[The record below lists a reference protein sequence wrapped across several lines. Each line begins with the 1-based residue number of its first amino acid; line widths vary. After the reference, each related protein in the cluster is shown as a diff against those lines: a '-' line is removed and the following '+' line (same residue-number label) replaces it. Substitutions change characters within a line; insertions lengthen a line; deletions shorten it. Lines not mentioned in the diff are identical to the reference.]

1 MSSGSSAQHQV
12 RKADDAKLS
21 ANSEE
26 FLNEVEEFLRSRRF
40 IGPVHGF
47 LADNCKAFSESTAD
61 GECTHEHEIIHQV
74 RPAKQQRELAFLSSI
89 VLKMNWERERQ
100 SKEGWAKKVWSI
112 KKLDSWVQPFCLYA
126 FLTASLC

>member
-61 GECTHEHEIIHQV
+61 GECTHEHEIIHQKYIKFV
-74 RPAKQQRELAFLSSI
+74 FGLIEAFLQAHGVSQEEF
-89 VLKMNWERERQ
+89 VEACRKGLENGGK
-100 SKEGWAKKVWSI
+100 
-112 KKLDSWVQPFCLYA
+112 
-126 FLTASLC
+126 